1 MRAAVD
7 LPSPGDPARSQDSE
21 ERLDLFIVEAG
32 ASRERRCADCGNRT
46 AEWKPVRRRGLSAV
60 LCKACAAKAAAAI
73 LDRKECPSCGAVL
86 HRADR
91 FCGKCGAAIAHA
103 CPACA
108 AVMDADDVFCGKCGA
123 RVG

>member
-1 MRAAVD
+1 MG
-7 LPSPGDPARSQDSE
+7 LPPPGDPAHPPGPE

-32 ASRERRCADCGNRT
+32 ASRERQCAECGNRT
-46 AEWKPVRRRGLSAV
+46 ARWKPVRRRGLSAV
-60 LCKACAAKAAAAI
+60 LCEECAAKAAAGLA
-73 LDRKECPSCGAVL
+73 DSRDCPSCGGAL
-86 HRADR
+86 HRTDR
-91 FCGKCGAAIAHA
+91 FCGKCGAAIAYA